1 MTELILE
8 RQNLTYLQWSKIRH
22 SSGTAGS
29 FLKASSEISGSKVYY
44 KLSNYDSING
54 VVGHESVNEFIVDR
68 LLNILGI
75 EHVHYNLIHADINI
89 NGRYIE
95 TYLCS
100 SDDFKNR
107 GEEKAAFDI
116 YYELEKHDNESPID
130 FCIRLGFEKYIYEMF
145 LVDFLIM
152 NRDRHGANIEVLKNP
167 KKKTIRLAPLF
178 DHGLSL
184 LAPCLTEESI
194 ARFDV
199 LADKPIQNF
208 LGSNSSFDN
217 LKLIPKDKLP
227 YVNPLTESDK
237 NEIFDGLC
245 GVISKSL
252 TDKIWEMIWRRWR
265 YYEDFCN
272 NK

>member
-1 MTELILE
+1 
-8 RQNLTYLQWSKIRH
+8 
-22 SSGTAGS
+22 
-29 FLKASSEISGSKVYY
+29 
-44 KLSNYDSING
+44 
-54 VVGHESVNEFIVDR
+54 
-68 LLNILGI
+68 
-75 EHVHYNLIHADINI
+75 
-89 NGRYIE
+89 
-95 TYLCS
+95 
-100 SDDFKNR
+100 
-107 GEEKAAFDI
+107 
-116 YYELEKHDNESPID
+116 
-130 FCIRLGFEKYIYEMF
+130 MF